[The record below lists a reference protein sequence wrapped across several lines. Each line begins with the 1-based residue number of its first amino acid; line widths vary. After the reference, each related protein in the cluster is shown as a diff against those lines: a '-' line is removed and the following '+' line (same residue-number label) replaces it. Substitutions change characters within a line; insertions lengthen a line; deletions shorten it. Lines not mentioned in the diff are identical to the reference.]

1 MSEQSDPRQIALF
14 PEISKHAAI
23 PSITTLPAF
32 DKALNNLIKISNLG
46 AFIEL
51 RISGLE
57 RIYTINIQELTIP
70 KDFIKKNI
78 PTIPFSAHLFPN
90 EFRNELKKKSYEVKS
105 FFNSRNSFK
114 TSFGYFLFRSHFSMW
129 KLYLEKMNKGIKEM
143 LYDELGHGK
152 YGDYFLN
159 IFKQGFD
166 YFNSVADLVAPWEFD
181 KQIDIK
187 SIRLQRQ
194 QMHDNQIS
202 FASLKPT
209 EVDYP
214 FNLIVH
220 KTNHIP
226 ATLKDYVESIQISS
240 IFKSI
245 HLEYLANKKITD
257 IEDIKQLVK
266 NV

>member
-1 MSEQSDPRQIALF
+1 MQEQSDPRQIALF

-51 RISGLE
+51 KIGGLE
-57 RIYTINIQELTIP
+57 RIYTINIQELEIP
-70 KDFIKKNI
+70 QDFLKKDI
-78 PTIPFSAHLFPN
+78 PAIPFSIHLFPS

-105 FFNSRNSFK
+105 FFNTRNSFK

-129 KLYLEKMNKGIKEM
+129 KLYLEKMNKDIKEM
-143 LYDELGHGK
+143 LYNKLGHGK
-152 YGDYFLN
+152 YGKYFLTH
-159 IFKQGFD
+159 FKEGFE
-166 YFNSVADLVAPWEFD
+166 YIKSIADIVAPWDFEKDF
-181 KQIDIK
+181 DIK
-187 SIRLQRQ
+187 VIRDRRQ
-194 QMHDNQIS
+194 EIIDEELS
-202 FASLKPT
+202 FPNLKPT
-209 EVDYP
+209 EIDYP
-214 FNLIVH
+214 FDLLIY

-226 ATLKDYVESIQISS
+226 ITLKDYVDNIQISS

-245 HLEYLANKKITD
+245 HLEYLVDKKISGVD
-257 IEDIKQLVK
+257 DIKKIVQ